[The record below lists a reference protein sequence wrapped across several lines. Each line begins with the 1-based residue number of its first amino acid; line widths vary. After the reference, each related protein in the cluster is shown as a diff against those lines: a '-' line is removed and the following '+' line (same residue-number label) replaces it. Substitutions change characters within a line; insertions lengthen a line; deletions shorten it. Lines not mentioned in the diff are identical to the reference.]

1 MWTWFGTWT
10 PDLKLQGILIATEDA
25 HKFNQQLSAC
35 ISSISIT
42 LWVIAYMPGSTNY
55 LILYDGYEF
64 QKHHCKI
71 TWWSLKSGE
80 FYCKLYINAYSTWI
94 YLFSSYILCQSQLEI
109 MNIGGNTYNL
119 YVTFTILTFNEL
131 FWKKSQCIK
140 SYS

>member
-71 TWWSLKSGE
+71 TWWSLKSGVGSFIVSFTLVHILPE
-80 FYCKLYINAYSTWI
+80 YIC
-94 YLFSSYILCQSQLEI
+94 FP
-109 MNIGGNTYNL
+109 
-119 YVTFTILTFNEL
+119 LTFYARVN
-131 FWKKSQCIK
+131 WKLWILGVIHTIYMSH
-140 SYS
+140 SPF